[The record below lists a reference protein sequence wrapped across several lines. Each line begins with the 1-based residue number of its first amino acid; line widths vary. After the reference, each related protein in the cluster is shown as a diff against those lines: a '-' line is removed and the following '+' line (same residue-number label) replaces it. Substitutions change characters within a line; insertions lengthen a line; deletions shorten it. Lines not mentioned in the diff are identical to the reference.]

1 MSADDRSSILFQEL
15 AADPAGLGYAPLE
28 AAGSHNAIAD
38 LLNRPQFDA
47 LGKVEI
53 TPALIWIAK
62 WGIMAR
68 LRQAAAGQDPQ
79 LASIAEVAILLVN
92 NPNISA
98 IDFGISDVRTMLGA
112 LSAAGI
118 IPAEAYAE
126 ILATATH
133 KQSRGQQLGLGTITA
148 DDVSRALAQEIPG

>member
-1 MSADDRSSILFQEL
+1 MSPDERTDLLFQEL
-15 AADPAGLGYAPLE
+15 AADPADLGYAALI
-28 AAGSHNAIAD
+28 ATGSHNVIAEAM
-38 LLNRPQFDA
+38 NRPQFDA

-68 LRQAAAGQDPQ
+68 LRQAAAGEDPQ

-98 IDFGISDVRTMLGA
+98 IDFGISDVQTMLGGLA
-112 LSAAGI
+112 QAGI
-118 IPAEAYAE
+118 IPAPAYAE

-133 KQSRGQQLGLGTITA
+133 KRGRGQILGLGTVTA
-148 DDVSRALAQEIPG
+148 DDVSQALQEAPQ